1 MKWSVAFT
9 ENPKK
14 GQTFFL
20 SSFVFESADVDECQ
34 LSDACH
40 SDHVCNNT
48 IGSYT
53 CECAPG
59 FTKSSSSQ
67 NNQESICNGEEIGT
81 HYLRNIN

>member
-59 FTKSSSSQ
+59 FTKNSSSQ
-67 NNQESICNGEEIGT
+67 NNQEPICNGEEIST
-81 HYLRNIN
+81 HYLGNTN